1 MKGAQ
6 VLFFDRMSRPSETQT
21 ESALRSNDLTL
32 LLMEFL
38 KKKKKF
44 NDLFCA
50 TSPLEQRPGN
60 EGPRLQAAQ
69 TRVSLR

>member
-32 LLMEFL
+32 LLMAFL
-38 KKKKKF
+38 KKKV

>member
-1 MKGAQ
+1 MNGAQ
-6 VLFFDRMSRPSETQT
+6 VLFFDRMSR
-21 ESALRSNDLTL
+21 ALRSNDLTL
-32 LLMEFL
+32 LLMAFL